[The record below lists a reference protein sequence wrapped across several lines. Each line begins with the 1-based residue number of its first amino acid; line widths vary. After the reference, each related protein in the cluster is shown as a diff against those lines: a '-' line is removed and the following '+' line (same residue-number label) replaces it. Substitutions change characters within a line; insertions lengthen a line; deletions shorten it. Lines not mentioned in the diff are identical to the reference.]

1 MKHSIFRL
9 FAAILFGTAA
19 TAYGQTVVYEQ
30 HFNTESEFN
39 TMTAVDAD
47 NYKGS
52 YSGFWKYNSYGTKAA
67 YI

>member
-30 HFNTESEFN
+30 HFNTESELN

-47 NYKGS
+47 N
-52 YSGFWKYNSYGTKAA
+52 
-67 YI
+67 